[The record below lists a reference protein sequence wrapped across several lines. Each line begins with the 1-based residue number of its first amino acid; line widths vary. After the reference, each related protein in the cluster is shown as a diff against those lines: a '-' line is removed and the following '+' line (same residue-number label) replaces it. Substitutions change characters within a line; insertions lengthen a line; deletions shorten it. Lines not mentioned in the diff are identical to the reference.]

1 MAVANTLAY
10 YDMATVLTINSVLYT
25 LVVFDG
31 ELQEM
36 DKGLITVTL
45 GGYFI

>member
-10 YDMATVLTINSVLYT
+10 YDMATVTAVKSVLYT

-31 ELQEM
+31 ELQAM
-36 DKGLITVTL
+36 NKGFITVTL